1 MELARVTVISN
12 AEIMRQVHLLWLE
25 APETAA
31 AARPGQF
38 VMVRCGA
45 DHDPLLRRPLSI
57 HRVARG
63 GQIALLVGVVG
74 RGTEWLSC
82 RREGD
87 VVDLLG
93 PLGNGFSIQPAA
105 RSLLLVAGGIGVAPL
120 VFLAE
125 DALGSGHVVTLAVGA
140 QSASGL
146 YPGSSLPSKARL
158 VTVTEDGSEGL
169 RGMVADHI
177 GDCAGQADQ
186 VFACGP
192 VAMYRSMMQ
201 KGCLTGK
208 PVQISLEVTM
218 GCGLGACYGC
228 ATGTREGMRMVCRDG
243 PVFELGDVV
252 W

>member
-1 MELARVTVISN
+1 MGLTRVTVISK
-12 AEIMRQVHLLWLE
+12 AEIMPQVHLLWLE
-25 APETAA
+25 APEIAA

-45 DHDPLLRRPLSI
+45 GHDPLLRRPLSI
-57 HRVARG
+57 HRVTRAR
-63 GQIALLVGVVG
+63 QIALLVGVVG
-74 RGTEWLSC
+74 RGTEWVSR

-93 PLGNGFSIQPAA
+93 PLGNGFSIQPTA

-125 DALGSGHVVTLAVGA
+125 DALDRGHVVTLVAGA
-140 QSASGL
+140 QSASAL

-169 RGMVADHI
+169 RGMVVDHI
-177 GDCAGQADQ
+177 GDYAGHAEQ

-192 VAMYRSMMQ
+192 VAMYRSM
-201 KGCLTGK
+201 KEKECLTGK
-208 PVQISLEVTM
+208 PVQISLEVVM

-228 ATGTREGMRMVCRDG
+228 ATRTTEGTRMVCHDG